1 MMWRRPISRTITL
14 SPEVVLMVATC
25 ASGIFAPLAA
35 ASFRLAMASGLERV
49 AGGKRTA
56 MS

>member
-14 SPEVVLMVATC
+14 SPEVVLMLATC
-25 ASGIFAPLAA
+25 ASGTWAPLAA
-35 ASFRLAMASGLERV
+35 VSIRLATASGLERT